1 MTAHAF
7 LSASGSKRWL
17 SCTPSARLESTL
29 PDSPRSTTGFDYSAE
44 GTTAHTLS
52 EIKLRLQ
59 YGQISSE
66 EYKRE
71 LEIIK
76 LTQYYNEDM
85 EMYTDNYVVYVR
97 SQIGANDEP
106 LFEQKVDFS
115 DWVND
120 GFGTADVVVLS
131 ENSIHVMDLKYG
143 AGVPVSAI
151 DNSQLRLYALGAWSK
166 FKVKYPNIKE
176 VKYTIIQPRLDSIT
190 TDSTTLNKLVDWA
203 EYFVKPKATKAWTG
217 SGNYVP
223 GDHCQW
229 CKAKALCR
237 ARSDYNNELAKLDFK
252 EPPLLSEDELN
263 TVLTKAQDLKT
274 WVNDVEAHALDRAIN
289 EHKIP
294 IGFKLATTTTHRKIT
309 DTELAAKVLLEKGL
323 SDSVIYEPVKLK
335 SIATLEKLAA
345 KGQVVTWLGELVQ
358 RPEGSPKLV
367 RDTSANAAE
376 DFK

>member
-1 MTAHAF
+1 MAAHAF

-17 SCTPSARLESTL
+17 TCTPSARLESTL
-29 PDSPRSTTGFDYSAE
+29 PDTPKNPKAFDFSAE
-44 GTTAHTLS
+44 GTIAHTLS
-52 EIKLRLQ
+52 EIKLRLH
-59 YGQISSE
+59 YGQIDSE

-71 LEIIK
+71 LEVIK
-76 LTQYYNEDM
+76 LTQYYNEEM
-85 EMYTDNYVVYVR
+85 ESYTDNYVVYVR
-97 SQIGANDEP
+97 SQIGINDEP

-115 DWVND
+115 EWVND

-143 AGVPVSAI
+143 AGIPVSAI
-151 DNSQLRLYALGAWSK
+151 DNPQLRLYALGAWNK
-166 FKVKYPNIKE
+166 FKEKYPNIKE

-190 TDSTTLNKLVDWA
+190 TDSTTLHKLVDWA
-203 EYFVKPKATKAWTG
+203 QFFVRPKASLAWTG

-223 GDHCQW
+223 GDHCQF

-237 ARSDYNNELAKLDFK
+237 ARADYNNELAKLDFK
-252 EPPLLSEDELN
+252 EPPLLTEDELN
-263 TVLTKAQDLKT
+263 IVLSKAQDLRT
-274 WVNDVEAHALDRAIN
+274 WVNDVETHALDRAVN

-294 IGFKLATTTTHRKIT
+294 IGFKLTTTTTHRKIT

-323 SDSVIYEPVKLK
+323 PKDTIYEPVKLK

-345 KGQVVTWLGELVQ
+345 KGQVVAWLGELVQ

-367 RDTSANAAE
+367 RDTTANAAE